1 MLRLI
6 KFIYWFFLKQ
16 TNFSQNDE
24 ESVLKDIFSNVENG
38 FYIDVGCHH
47 PRRYSNTA
55 LLYKNGWNG
64 INIDA
69 SAKSLKLFNVFRK
82 RDENICA
89 LISEKPEKLNYYYF
103 DDSALNGVL
112 SFSKVNSL
120 KNLGYKVINE
130 QYIVTQR
137 LDNIIT
143 NFEIKNN
150 RIDLLDIDVEGY
162 DFQVLKSIDLS
173 LFDVRVILIETGNN
187 ENEIAKYLLKY
198 NYSFYKK
205 IDRNSFF
212 LKDSI

>member
-1 MLRLI
+1 M
-6 KFIYWFFLKQ
+6 
-16 TNFSQNDE
+16 
-24 ESVLKDIFSNVENG
+24 
-38 FYIDVGCHH
+38 
-47 PRRYSNTA
+47 
-55 LLYKNGWNG
+55 
-64 INIDA
+64 
-69 SAKSLKLFNVFRK
+69 
-82 RDENICA
+82 
-89 LISEKPEKLNYYYF
+89 
-103 DDSALNGVL
+103 
-112 SFSKVNSL
+112 

>member
-1 MLRLI
+1 S
-6 KFIYWFFLKQ
+6 
-16 TNFSQNDE
+16 NFSQSNEEIILDE
-24 ESVLKDIFSNVENG
+24 AFTGLKSG
-38 FYIDVGCHH
+38 FYVDVGCHH
-47 PRRYSNTA
+47 PRRFSNTA
-55 LLYKNGWNG
+55 MLYKKGWNG

-69 SAKSLKLFNVFRK
+69 SQKNLKLFNIFRK
-82 RDENICA
+82 RDKNINA
-89 LISEKPEKLNYYYF
+89 LISEKPEKLKYYYF
-103 DDSALNGVL
+103 DDSALNGIL

-120 KNLGYKVINE
+120 KDLGYKVISE
-130 QYIVTQR
+130 EYIVTQR
-137 LDNIIT
+137 LDDIIT
-143 NFEIKNN
+143 NLKLPNE

-173 LFDVRVILIETGNN
+173 LFNVRVILIETGDN

>member
-1 MLRLI
+1 M
-6 KFIYWFFLKQ
+6 
-16 TNFSQNDE
+16 
-24 ESVLKDIFSNVENG
+24 
-38 FYIDVGCHH
+38 
-47 PRRYSNTA
+47 
-55 LLYKNGWNG
+55 
-64 INIDA
+64 
-69 SAKSLKLFNVFRK
+69 
-82 RDENICA
+82 
-89 LISEKPEKLNYYYF
+89 
-103 DDSALNGVL
+103 
-112 SFSKVNSL
+112 
-120 KNLGYKVINE
+120 KNLGYEVINE

-212 LKDSI
+212 LKDSIWK